1 MVLQKYVGQ
10 RTAAALIPMGDV
22 ESGMRRGS
30 VSRAMADVRSGSI
43 AALPQRRSVSSN
55 PSPKSAADR
64 PHDTQAV
71 RASLT

>member
-1 MVLQKYVGQ
+1 MVLQKCVGQ
-10 RTAAALIPMGDV
+10 RTAAALISTGDV
-22 ESGMRRGS
+22 ESGMRGGS
-30 VSRAMADVRSGSI
+30 VRRAMADVRSGSI

-55 PSPKSAADR
+55 LSPKSAADH